1 MRALYSNNRGE
12 MYLKEVPEPT
22 LQGSGVVI
30 RTMAS
35 VFGAGSEMAG
45 VGRRRKAQAEGQ
57 DPGAFS
63 EKAHSYQSAGE
74 ILQVSPD
81 LQDRFQ
87 PGDLVAAAGGGFGFH
102 AEQGFVWKHSFA
114 KIPDGLSP
122 LEAATTNV
130 GLTAFHAMRRA
141 VLQPGETAVVLGL
154 GMVGQITAQLVGMV
168 GGQVIGVDLHE
179 YRLAKARALGAA
191 ATASGTDDEVAAAV
205 DEFTAGRGADAVFV
219 ATSARIRGPASLAVR
234 LVREGGRLLFI
245 GRVIW
250 DLTPTHPDA
259 DPHTKEIN
267 IHWVNGRGPGSRE
280 RDYLRGETDYPDR
293 FVRWDQE
300 QNLQALLALQAAG
313 KVRVDPLLTHRFP
326 FDQAPEAAEVAI
338 NLPAEALGVALE
350 YA

>member
-12 MYLKEVPEPT
+12 MYIKEVPEPE
-22 LQGSGVVI
+22 LQGTGVVI
-30 RTMAS
+30 KTLAS

-45 VGRRRKAQAEGQ
+45 VGRRRQALAEGK
-57 DPGAFS
+57 DPGNFS

-74 ILQVSPD
+74 VLHVSAD

-114 KIPDGLSP
+114 KVPDGVTP

-130 GLTAFHAMRRA
+130 GLTALHAMRRA

-154 GMVGQITAQLVGMV
+154 GMVGQITAQLVQSA
-168 GGQVIGVDLHE
+168 GGRALGVDLHQF
-179 YRLAKARALGAA
+179 RLDKARELGAE
-191 ATASGTDDEVAAAV
+191 ATAGGTEDEIAAAV
-205 DEFTAGRGADAVFV
+205 ADFTDGVGADAVFV
-219 ATSARIRGPASLAVR
+219 ATSARVRGPASLAVR
-234 LVREGGRLLFI
+234 LVRESGRVMFI

-250 DLTPTHPDA
+250 DFTPTHPDA

-267 IHWVNGRGPGSRE
+267 LYWVNGRGPGSRE
-280 RDYLRGETDYPDR
+280 RDYLRGAADYPNR
-293 FVRWDQE
+293 FVQWDQE
-300 QNLQALLALQAAG
+300 RNLQALLHLQATG
-313 KVRVDPLLTHRFP
+313 KVRVDPLITHRFP

-338 NLPAEALGVALE
+338 NMPSEALGVGLE
-350 YA
+350 YD

>member
-12 MYLKEVPEPT
+12 IYIKEVPEPT
-22 LQGSGVVI
+22 LQGSGVVM
-30 RTMAS
+30 RTLAS

-45 VGRRRKAQAEGQ
+45 VGRRRKALEEGK
-57 DPGAFS
+57 DPGPFS

-74 ILQVSPD
+74 VLQVSED

-87 PGDLVAAAGGGFGFH
+87 PGDIVAAAGGGFGFH

-114 KIPDGLSP
+114 KVPEGLSP

-154 GMVGQITAQLVGMV
+154 GMVGQITAQLVQMT
-168 GGQVIGVDLHE
+168 GGQAIGVDLHE
-179 YRLAKARALGAA
+179 FRLRKARDSGVA
-191 ATASGTDDEVAAAV
+191 ATATGTDDEVAAAV
-205 DEFTAGRGADAVFV
+205 ADFTAGRGADAVFV

-234 LVREGGRLLFI
+234 LVRESGRVLLI

-250 DLTPTHPDA
+250 DFTPTHPDA

-267 IHWVNGRGPGSRE
+267 LYWVNGRGPGSRARE
-280 RDYLRGETDYPDR
+280 YLRGEVEYPDR
-293 FVRWDQE
+293 FVPWDQE
-300 QNLQALLALQAAG
+300 RNLEALLALQAAG
-313 KVRVDPLLTHRFP
+313 KVRVAPLITHRFP

-350 YA
+350 Y